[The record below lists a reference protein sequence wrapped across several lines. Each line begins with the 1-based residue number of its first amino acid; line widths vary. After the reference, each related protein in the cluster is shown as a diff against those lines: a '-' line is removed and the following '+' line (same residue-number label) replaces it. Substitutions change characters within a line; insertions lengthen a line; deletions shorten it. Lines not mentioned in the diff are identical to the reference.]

1 MFSVGEVLKRSFEI
15 LLRNFAAFLL
25 LSLLLSLPSLIYSW
39 ISLNNLIRYGQQ
51 DPVTVN
57 IIKQVIDVFVSQLIS
72 ATIIYGVVQELRGRR
87 VSLMDSLK
95 RGIGLL
101 LPVVGVA
108 ILVGLAT
115 AAAIIL
121 PILPAFI
128 VTDLLWVGIPAAI
141 VLALMVMI
149 RLWVSVAAAVVERPG
164 VVASLRRSSEL
175 TRGRRWQ
182 IFGLLLIVAVL
193 SLVIGYIVQR
203 IFAPS
208 DLSMGS
214 LGTLVIV
221 SYVVAAAFTAFSGV
235 LVAVGYYYLRVEKEG
250 VDIEKIAE
258 AFD

>member
-1 MFSVGEVLKRSFEI
+1 MFSVGEVLTRSFEI
-15 LLRNFAAFLL
+15 FLKNIAAFLL

-39 ISLNNLIRYGQQ
+39 ISLNNALSYGQQ
-51 DPVTVN
+51 DPITVN
-57 IIKQVIDVFVSQLIS
+57 IIQRVIDVFLNQLIT

-87 VSLMDSLK
+87 VALMESLK

-115 AAAIIL
+115 AAAIIV
-121 PILPAFI
+121 PILPSFI
-128 VTDLLWVGIPAAI
+128 VTDLLWVGIPVAI

-149 RLWVSVAAAVVERPG
+149 RLWVSVAVAVVERPG
-164 VVASLRRSSEL
+164 VVASLQRSSEL
-175 TRGRRWQ
+175 TRGRRWA

-193 SLVIGYIVQR
+193 SFVIGFIVQK

-214 LGTLVIV
+214 LGTFVIV
-221 SYVVAAAFTAFSGV
+221 GYLVAAAFTAFSGV